1 MNPLNIFTTIIN
13 LSVLAAS
20 LWLGFYIITRSPHA
34 IHSRL
39 AAFALWFADA
49 YFLSNALWNNIK
61 TDVLMA
67 WMLQTTLMALPLM
80 LHLSVVLIP
89 FEVKRR
95 TRLIA
100 VNKIGVPLSYV
111 LAFILI
117 ITGVLPSSPPVGLFN
132 PGTSVAPD
140 PVSLGYVSRT
150 ASPLYPLFIVWF
162 IGTCLLAF
170 ANMLRSYQRTRGT
183 VQGQP
188 FGTFFVAAA
197 LVGFGGA
204 YSGFGTWLKLDVPT
218 FPADIFFG
226 SAIFLVGYAVS
237 RYAALLEGRLM
248 ERDFFYALFLVG
260 SFTLVYSLIAVA
272 LYASGQISFVALV
285 FIMVGT
291 IAANSLLD
299 GARIAL
305 DRVFYQGQFQKLRG
319 HLRALARE
327 AGTSGTLNEQLQAIL
342 VSLCDFFRIQQGLV
356 ALAQD
361 KQWIVRATYRA
372 HAVGQAFENS
382 VLTATESIGL
392 IHSNKNNLMGMTL
405 LVPLY
410 ARGVQIGAIVL
421 GAKESKKAFAE
432 SDLELLEDLA
442 DQISALI
449 HALQMQ
455 EQNAHAIDRMVEE
468 FREKERALQL
478 QTLKIF
484 ETSREET
491 DSSGQG
497 VQAETLVPWVEET
510 LRKFYDFA
518 YLGEHPLAKLRIV
531 DNCLAERHEVNPG
544 FIERGKAL
552 GDILTRAL
560 DQLKP
565 DTALPAKSQ
574 VPSREWHSY
583 IILHDSYVAEETNR
597 DIMSR
602 LYISEGTFNRTRR
615 RALYSVAK
623 TLTEMEQGA
632 SAK

>member
-1 MNPLNIFTTIIN
+1 VNPLNTFTTIIN
-13 LSVLAAS
+13 LIVLSAS

-39 AAFALWFADA
+39 AAFALWFSDA

-61 TDVLMA
+61 TDVMMA

-95 TRLIA
+95 TRLI
-100 VNKIGVPLSYV
+100 VINKIGVPLSYIFAV
-111 LAFILI
+111 VLI
-117 ITGVLPSSPPVGLFN
+117 ICGVLPSSPPVGLFN
-132 PGTSVAPD
+132 PGTEITPD
-140 PVSLGYVSRT
+140 PVQLGFVSRT
-150 ASPLYPLFIVWF
+150 ASPFYPVFIIWF
-162 IGTCLLAF
+162 IGTCFLAF

-183 VQGQP
+183 SLGQP
-188 FGTFFVAAA
+188 FGTFFVAAG
-197 LVGFGGA
+197 LVGLGGA

-226 SAIFLVGYAVS
+226 TAIFLVGYAVA

-285 FIMVGT
+285 FIIVGT

-342 VSLCDFFRIQQGLV
+342 VSLCDFYRIQKGFI
-356 ALAQD
+356 ALKQD
-361 KQWIVRATYRA
+361 QQWLVRATYRA
-372 HAVGQAFENS
+372 HAIGLAFENS
-382 VLTATESIGL
+382 ALMATESIGL
-392 IHSNKNNLMGMTL
+392 VHANKNNLTGMTL
-405 LVPLY
+405 LVPLF
-410 ARGVQIGAIVL
+410 ASGAQIGAIVL
-421 GAKESKKAFAE
+421 GDKESKKPFAE
-432 SDLELLEDLA
+432 NDLELLEDLA

-449 HALQMQ
+449 HALQLQ

-478 QTLKIF
+478 QTTKIL
-484 ETSREET
+484 EASREEIEPL
-491 DSSGQG
+491 GQG

-531 DNCLAERHEVNPG
+531 DQCLAERHEANAG

-552 GDILTRAL
+552 GEILTRAL
-560 DQLKP
+560 EQLKP
-565 DTALPAKSQ
+565 DTALPAKTQ
-574 VPSREWHSY
+574 VPSREWHQY
-583 IILHDSYVAEETNR
+583 IILHDSYVSQEANR

-615 RALYSVAK
+615 RALYCVAK
-623 TLTEMEQGA
+623 TLAEMGQA
-632 SAK
+632 AIAK